1 VLTFEVEEPIFEG
14 LEEVAMINPGD
25 SNFVSE
31 FSMESGGNVVSDDA
45 PFHVLVLGDWRGA
58 AERSG
63 GIESRKPF
71 EIDRDEFDD
80 VMRRLR
86 PRAEL
91 FFGDANVLSIEFNEI
106 DDFHPD
112 RLFGRLSVFESLR
125 QVREELRDPRS
136 FDHAARE
143 VRSWFSAE
151 AEVAAAEPVEKK
163 TIEEEDLLDAI
174 LSGKSVDA
182 GDVKR
187 RPKGPADL
195 RDFIS
200 DIVAPHIVK
209 TDLAEQAKLLAVVDE
224 VTSDLM
230 RQILHHPEFQ
240 KLESAW
246 RGLHFLVRRT
256 DTSSDLRIFLM
267 DVTKS
272 ELEEDLKSASDL
284 SQSVYCQ
291 WVAG

>member
-1 VLTFEVEEPIFEG
+1 
-14 LEEVAMINPGD
+14 MINPGD

-143 VRSWFSAE
+143 VRSWFSADTE
-151 AEVAAAEPVEKK
+151 VVAAYERKK
-163 TIEEEDLLDAI
+163 
-174 LSGKSVDA
+174 KDA
-182 GDVKR
+182 G
-187 RPKGPADL
+187 
-195 RDFIS
+195 
-200 DIVAPHIVK
+200 
-209 TDLAEQAKLLAVVDE
+209 QAKRQALPDHLPREERLYDITDAEKTCACCGGEKTCFGKDISEQLKVIPPQVV
-224 VTSDLM
+224 VVSHQ
-230 RQILHHPEFQ
+230 R
-240 KLESAW
+240 
-246 RGLHFLVRRT
+246 
-256 DTSSDLRIFLM
+256 
-267 DVTKS
+267 
-272 ELEEDLKSASDL
+272 LKSSASL
-284 SQSVYCQ
+284 CS
-291 WVAG
+291 